1 MFRVIVM
8 WNLAKPDQELSELVN
23 NITLRG
29 YNKDTFITG
38 EFAWKIVEKE
48 IKPLS
53 VSDIADRYCPTRR
66 DLYFRKGLNRPSGRI
81 RRRMKTWGSKAGNLV
96 EKYVFSVFECSKD
109 FTNQKYSNIIEVS
122 DENHN
127 NYVSNNVNSIK
138 ELGKLEEKPDEKGNT
153 EWLKKL
159 LKSNGRAE
167 FSFRCLNEILEEDI
181 SVNNEDIFYGEHAKI
196 DMPEKRKQKRKQH
209 ITQVGISLP
218 ATPDFIIPKYR
229 IVGDIKT
236 GIEFKPYFQLTC
248 AGYALAYENVKGK
261 ENHENHIDWGIIYF
275 FPTRSPSLFR
285 KSITFVQV
293 YIFPIDDY
301 LRSEFLTKRDEA
313 YTIISNPQTP
323 PFPQSNERKHCKYC
337 RFREICIQDGL
348 NLEVGE

>member
-1 MFRVIVM
+1 MFQVIVI
-8 WNLAKPDQELSELVN
+8 WNLTRPDQELGNFVN

-38 EFAWKIVEKE
+38 EFAWKITEGE

-81 RRRMKTWGSKAGNLV
+81 RRGMKTWGPKAGNLV
-96 EKYVFSVFECSKD
+96 EKYVFSVFDSSKD

-122 DENHN
+122 DESHN
-127 NYVSNNVNSIK
+127 NYVNSNVNSIK
-138 ELGKLEEKPDEKGNT
+138 ELKNLEERFPDEKGNT

-167 FSFRCLNEILEEDI
+167 FSFRYLNEILREDI
-181 SVNNEDIFYGEHAKI
+181 SVNNEDISYGEHAKI
-196 DMPEKRKQKRKQH
+196 DMPRKRKQNIK
-209 ITQVGISLP
+209 QVGISLP
-218 ATPDFIIPKYR
+218 ATPDFIIPKYG

-236 GIEFKPYFQLTC
+236 GTEFKDHFQLTC
-248 AGYALAYENVKGK
+248 AGYALAYENVNEGDHDI
-261 ENHENHIDWGIIYF
+261 NWGIIYF
-275 FPTRSPSLFR
+275 FPTRNPSWFR
-285 KSITFVQV
+285 KPITFAQV

-301 LRSEFLTKRDEA
+301 LRKAFLTKRNEA
-313 YTIISNPQTP
+313 YNTISKSEP
-323 PFPQSNERKHCKYC
+323 PDFPEEAQRKHCIRCK
-337 RFREICIQDGL
+337 FKDVCIQNGL
-348 NLEVGE
+348 EMRVER